1 MVASKGTECFANEP
15 DQIGFER
22 GDAWLRADIVGRHV
36 VIDKFDDV
44 PLDAGC
50 CRKLA
55 AWLNRAAERMGGEQT
70 HTRRRL

>member
-1 MVASKGTECFANEP
+1 MAKTECFCNDDE
-15 DQIGFER
+15 QIGFER
-22 GDAWLRADIVGRHV
+22 GESWLRADVVDQKV

-55 AWLNRAAERMGGEQT
+55 AWLNRAAERMAADRGDA
-70 HTRRRL
+70 RRLRR